1 MLEANALPT
10 ELQPLPEIAKV
21 RPVVVALSAP
31 IPEDPVRIQSSA
43 TFIRHS
49 LPICCQDKNKEKEAG
64 SFQFLLKYCNLRVKD
79 SLPSYLSQ
87 GNVFLPQFG

>member
-49 LPICCQDKNKEKEAG
+49 LPICCQDKNKEKEEFPIFIKILQPQSQG
-64 SFQFLLKYCNLRVKD
+64 FFTFLLK
-79 SLPSYLSQ
+79 P
-87 GNVFLPQFG
+87 G